1 MLTKMLRPAPPTL
14 RVRRREVAATLPP
27 ASADLGRGWRRR
39 GGGAARSPLESP
51 GVTQEVRPKVLV
63 RALLRRM
70 VQRRSPWP
78 ATLPG
83 REDTLP
89 AAMLRPRNMLRAGL
103 ARIRGDAVWPWRK
116 SWPRGSP
123 VNVAVNTDSSCCAA
137 MGDGRLFEALDAE
150 WAVVGASPAARAAF
164 ERWAMVEPALAG
176 MASPAE
182 AVRSCRAATPAA
194 AAAVLGAL
202 LRHAGE
208 PLAARAVLQAVVPAL
223 RTLAA
228 RRAGG
233 SRQLTRQAWEAA
245 DDFDADVVEVAL
257 RRIAALAGTSPTWPA
272 QAICESTWMTLRAA
286 LVRSSRW
293 GTLASLDDDVA
304 DVVAS
309 PARSGAE
316 ALALA
321 VVDAVRAQRLAV
333 DDARVIYATRVLGHT
348 PAELAS
354 AQGRKVRALRAQ
366 RVRAERRLVDAGWA
380 PRTRVSCRRAG
391 AGADRPPLAEPLQP
405 EVEPGIDR
413 GAHPR
418 AEVVDHGHAVADQSV
433 GERDRGPGCRR
444 CARRQPGHCAPRRW
458 RGGRSRGRDARD
470 RRRRGRRDGRPPG
483 RRHRRTATAVDGEV
497 HPR

>member
-1 MLTKMLRPAPPTL
+1 M
-14 RVRRREVAATLPP
+14 
-27 ASADLGRGWRRR
+27 
-39 GGGAARSPLESP
+39 
-51 GVTQEVRPKVLV
+51 
-63 RALLRRM
+63 
-70 VQRRSPWP
+70 
-78 ATLPG
+78 
-83 REDTLP
+83 P
-89 AAMLRPRNMLRAGL
+89 AAVLRPRNMLAAGL
-103 ARIRGDAVWPWRK
+103 ARVRGHGVWPWKK
-116 SWPRGSP
+116 SWPRGSR
-123 VNVAVNTDSSCCAA
+123 VNVAVNTESSCCAA

-150 WAVVGASPAARAAF
+150 WEVVSASAAARAAF

-233 SRQLTRQAWEAA
+233 PSHFTRQAWEAV

-272 QAICESTWMTLRAA
+272 QAICESTWMTVRAA

-293 GTLASLDDDVA
+293 GTPASLEDEVA
-304 DVVAS
+304 NVVAG

-354 AQGRKVRALRAQ
+354 AEGRKVRALRAQ

-380 PRTRVSCRRAG
+380 PRTRGSCRLG
-391 AGADRPPLAEPLQP
+391 
-405 EVEPGIDR
+405 
-413 GAHPR
+413 
-418 AEVVDHGHAVADQSV
+418 
-433 GERDRGPGCRR
+433 GPG
-444 CARRQPGHCAPRRW
+444 AAAAG
-458 RGGRSRGRDARD
+458 
-470 RRRRGRRDGRPPG
+470 
-483 RRHRRTATAVDGEV
+483 
-497 HPR
+497 

>member
-1 MLTKMLRPAPPTL
+1 
-14 RVRRREVAATLPP
+14 
-27 ASADLGRGWRRR
+27 
-39 GGGAARSPLESP
+39 
-51 GVTQEVRPKVLV
+51 
-63 RALLRRM
+63 
-70 VQRRSPWP
+70 
-78 ATLPG
+78 
-83 REDTLP
+83 
-89 AAMLRPRNMLRAGL
+89 
-103 ARIRGDAVWPWRK
+103 
-116 SWPRGSP
+116 
-123 VNVAVNTDSSCCAA
+123 

-150 WAVVGASPAARAAF
+150 WAVVGASPRARDAF

-182 AVRSCRAATPAA
+182 AVRSCRAATPVA

-208 PLAARAVLQAVVPAL
+208 PLAARAVLQALVPAL
-223 RTLAA
+223 RTLSA

-233 SRQLTRQAWEAA
+233 SRQLTRQAWEAD

-293 GTLASLDDDVA
+293 GPPASLDDDVA

-309 PARSGAE
+309 AARSGAE

-348 PAELAS
+348 PAELAT
-354 AQGRKVRALRAQ
+354 AEGRKVRALRAQ

-380 PRTRVSCRRAG
+380 PRTRGSRRLAG
-391 AGADRPPLAEPLQP
+391 AGA
-405 EVEPGIDR
+405 
-413 GAHPR
+413 
-418 AEVVDHGHAVADQSV
+418 
-433 GERDRGPGCRR
+433 
-444 CARRQPGHCAPRRW
+444 
-458 RGGRSRGRDARD
+458 
-470 RRRRGRRDGRPPG
+470 
-483 RRHRRTATAVDGEV
+483 ATAG
-497 HPR
+497 

>member
-1 MLTKMLRPAPPTL
+1 M
-14 RVRRREVAATLPP
+14 AAGKIL
-27 ASADLGRGWRRR
+27 
-39 GGGAARSPLESP
+39 AA
-51 GVTQEVRPKVLV
+51 
-63 RALLRRM
+63 
-70 VQRRSPWP
+70 
-78 ATLPG
+78 
-83 REDTLP
+83 
-89 AAMLRPRNMLRAGL
+89 
-103 ARIRGDAVWPWRK
+103 
-116 SWPRGSP
+116 GSR
-123 VNVAVNTDSSCCAA
+123 VNVAVNTDSSCCVA

-150 WAVVGASPAARAAF
+150 WAVVGASPPARAAF

-233 SRQLTRQAWEAA
+233 SRQLTRQTWEAG
-245 DDFDADVVEVAL
+245 DDFEADVVEVAL

-272 QAICESTWMTLRAA
+272 QAICESTWMTVRAA

-293 GTLASLDDDVA
+293 GTPASLDDDVA

-354 AQGRKVRALRAQ
+354 AQGRDVRALRAQ
-366 RVRAERRLVDAGWA
+366 RARAERRLVDVGWA
-380 PRTRVSCRRAG
+380 PRTRVSCRLGG
-391 AGADRPPLAEPLQP
+391 AGAPPRAEPLQP

-413 GAHPR
+413 CAHPWG
-418 AEVVDHGHAVADQSV
+418 EVVDHGHAVADQSV
-433 GERDRGPGCRR
+433 GGGIRGQEVIDALGVMQTTALGVGGEAAVAAGETLGIDVVVADGMGGHPGGDVGAQPRWWMAKCIRGDVAAPQHDGFLQR
-444 CARRQPGHCAPRRW
+444 GHVARG
-458 RGGRSRGRDARD
+458 
-470 RRRRGRRDGRPPG
+470 RGRRCGQGGVGGGSGGLRLAEPTLGLGQDLGIDGG
-483 RRHRRTATAVDGEV
+483 R
-497 HPR
+497 

>member
-1 MLTKMLRPAPPTL
+1 
-14 RVRRREVAATLPP
+14 
-27 ASADLGRGWRRR
+27 
-39 GGGAARSPLESP
+39 
-51 GVTQEVRPKVLV
+51 
-63 RALLRRM
+63 
-70 VQRRSPWP
+70 
-78 ATLPG
+78 
-83 REDTLP
+83 
-89 AAMLRPRNMLRAGL
+89 MLRPRNMLLGWAGPHPGRRGVAAEKIL
-103 ARIRGDAVWPWRK
+103 AAD
-116 SWPRGSP
+116 PR
-123 VNVAVNTDSSCCAA
+123 VNVAVNPNSSCCAA

-150 WAVVGASPAARAAF
+150 WAAVGAGSAARAAF

-194 AAAVLGAL
+194 AAAILGAL

-233 SRQLTRQAWEAA
+233 SRQLTRQAWEAG
-245 DDFDADVVEVAL
+245 DDFEADVVEVAL

-272 QAICESTWMTLRAA
+272 QAICESTWITLRSA

-293 GTLASLDDDVA
+293 GTPASLDDDVA

-316 ALALA
+316 ALTLA

-354 AQGRKVRALRAQ
+354 AQGRNARALRAQ

-380 PRTRVSCRRAG
+380 PKTRGSCRFGG
-391 AGADRPPLAEPLQP
+391 AGAA
-405 EVEPGIDR
+405 
-413 GAHPR
+413 A
-418 AEVVDHGHAVADQSV
+418 
-433 GERDRGPGCRR
+433 
-444 CARRQPGHCAPRRW
+444 
-458 RGGRSRGRDARD
+458 GG
-470 RRRRGRRDGRPPG
+470 
-483 RRHRRTATAVDGEV
+483 
-497 HPR
+497 